1 MKQEIIFLFLISPRP
16 VFRKIHLSR
25 GRNTLIRL
33 DWISSYLP
41 AQREGHLGQ
50 NRKGRPLTSP
60 EGLGFGPG
68 WGPPGWKG
76 ALYCS
81 SGPAAPRAGSRGLGL
96 PTGAE
101 AMPRSQARSPSV
113 STCAQS
119 PRVQGWRL
127 PHLAEKHARPLP
139 GKEASGPR
147 PAHNRQAALSPRPE
161 ECLADLARSV
171 RPSPHIVWVPA
182 GELADILVHVLEA
195 LFGLF

>member
-1 MKQEIIFLFLISPRP
+1 MQEHHILPQAWHALRKTEFRIDFSETGNNIPLPYFSKTSISENT
-16 VFRKIHLSR
+16 FTR

-50 NRKGRPLTSP
+50 NWNRRPLTSP

-101 AMPRSQARSPSV
+101 AMPRSQARSSSV
-113 STCAQS
+113 STGAQR
-119 PRVQGWRL
+119 PRAQRWRL
-127 PHLAEKHARPLP
+127 PYLAEKHARPLP
-139 GKEASGPR
+139 GKEAS
-147 PAHNRQAALSPRPE
+147 
-161 ECLADLARSV
+161 
-171 RPSPHIVWVPA
+171 
-182 GELADILVHVLEA
+182 
-195 LFGLF
+195 